1 MQGTVRRKIHHKL
14 KYRSTKCVLLK
25 HIYAH
30 EVHVT
35 SVSTLNSPYNILKL
49 DTWLNKGR
57 GKRKSTIAGLVQ
69 SSKQKTNS
77 VSAELSISK
86 INT

>member
-1 MQGTVRRKIHHKL
+1 M
-14 KYRSTKCVLLK
+14 
-25 HIYAH
+25 
-30 EVHVT
+30 T